1 MKKHIC
7 MIAYTNYSEDARVRR
22 EAEML
27 AALPDYNV
35 SVIAL
40 KEAESPKIR
49 MIDAVKVH
57 LLNLNK
63 YRGKSGARYLQ
74 SYLKFMLLA
83 FLRCNKLL
91 VGRSLDIVH
100 VHNMPNFLIFSA
112 IVPLLLGKKV
122 ILDIHDTLVETY
134 SSKFDGKSGKFSQ
147 RLFHKMLCLEETVCC
162 SLAHR
167 IICVNHIQRD
177 ALIKRGI
184 PERKII
190 ISMNVPDPKYFG
202 RNNNT
207 PYQVE
212 ENSNAFRLVYHG
224 TLAKRL
230 GIDITIQAVAKLID
244 KILNLEFYIFGTGDN
259 VEELME
265 LSKRLKLEKYVLF
278 RRFVPLESLAS
289 ILNSM
294 HVGVVANRKNVATE
308 LMLPVKM
315 LEYIALNI
323 PIVAPRLKTIQYYFT
338 DNMVSYFEPEN
349 IDSLAQ
355 AILFAYNNRDVMA
368 EKTRNARYFLEQ
380 YGWEKQKYNLIN
392 LYKSLLS
399 SEKT

>member
-1 MKKHIC
+1 
-7 MIAYTNYSEDARVRR
+7 V
-22 EAEML
+22 
-27 AALPDYNV
+27 
-35 SVIAL
+35 
-40 KEAESPKIR
+40 
-49 MIDAVKVH
+49 
-57 LLNLNK
+57 
-63 YRGKSGARYLQ
+63 RYLLT
-74 SYLKFMLLA
+74 YLKFLLLA
-83 FLRCNKLL
+83 FLTCSRIMVK
-91 VGRSLDIVH
+91 RSLDIVH
-100 VHNMPNFLIFSA
+100 IHNMPNFLIFSA
-112 IVPLLLGKKV
+112 IVPLLLGKKA
-122 ILDIHDTLVETY
+122 ILDIHDTVVETY
-134 SSKFDGKSGKFSQ
+134 SSKFGGESSK
-147 RLFHKMLCLEETVCC
+147 LFRKLFYRILCMEESVCC
-162 SLAHR
+162 SLADR

-184 PERKII
+184 PESKIM

-212 ENSNAFRLVYHG
+212 ENSNVFRLVYHG

-338 DNMVSYFEPEN
+338 DDMVSYFEPDN
-349 IDSLAQ
+349 VDSLVDAVWY
-355 AILFAYNNRDVMA
+355 AYNNKA
-368 EKTRNARYFLEQ
+368 ERIKKAENAKRFLEK
-380 YGWEKQKYNLIN
+380 YGWETHKWDLIN
-392 LYKSLLS
+392 LYKSLS
-399 SEKT
+399 